1 MARFTATEARRQFF
15 QLLDRVERGESV
27 VLERKG
33 LRFRLIL
40 EPEVSEEAHQAAPF
54 VVDEALLEGEWTWS
68 PPSAADAAS
77 GEAWQLVIGPEQPEA
92 GPE

>member
-40 EPEVSEEAHQAAPF
+40 EREGATEPPRAAP
-54 VVDEALLEGEWTWS
+54 VIVDEALLEGDWTWS
-68 PPSAADAAS
+68 PPPATDEGSD
-77 GEAWQLVIGPEQPEA
+77 GAWQILIGPGQPEA